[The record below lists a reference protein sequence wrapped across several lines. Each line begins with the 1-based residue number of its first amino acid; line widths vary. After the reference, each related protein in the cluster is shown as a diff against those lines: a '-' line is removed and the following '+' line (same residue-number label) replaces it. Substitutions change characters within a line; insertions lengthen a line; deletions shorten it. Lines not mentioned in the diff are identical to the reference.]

1 MTSVSPSYCIDCAD
15 CPSTNCN
22 DCLSNDNCQK
32 CGLWQYSDCPMIQG
46 RGNDNNPKIILIG
59 EAPGP
64 DEGKQGIPFIG
75 RAGKK
80 LDVMIKEA
88 LDNND
93 VYITNMVKCFPP
105 SSTKNPSKGFR
116 VPKESE
122 IELCK
127 PFLFDE
133 LESVKSNPI
142 IMTLGN
148 IALFGLI
155 GKNHG
160 ITKEAGI
167 KRIVKIGKSLR
178 NLVPNYHPS
187 FILRNNNY
195 EKEFKRIFDEVY
207 KGVK

>member
-1 MTSVSPSYCIDCAD
+1 M
-15 CPSTNCN
+15 
-22 DCLSNDNCQK
+22 DNCCEK
-32 CGLWQYSDCPMIQG
+32 CGLWQYSDCPMILG
-46 RGNDNNPKIILIG
+46 RGNDTDPKIVLIG

-64 DEGKQGIPFIG
+64 DEGKKGIPFIG

-80 LDVMIKEA
+80 LDSMIKEA

-93 VYITNMVKCFPP
+93 VFITNMVKCFPP
-105 SSTKNPSKGFR
+105 ASTKNPSKGFR

-127 PFLFDE
+127 PFLIDE
-133 LESVKSNPI
+133 LGNFASKTTL
-142 IMTLGN
+142 MTLGN

-167 KRIVKIGKSLR
+167 KRIVKVGNTLY

-187 FILRNNNY
+187 FILRNSNY
-195 EKEFKRIFDEVY
+195 EKEFRRIFDETY
-207 KGVK
+207 KERNNVSE